1 MKEKRSLRL
10 LAEGGLIAAMYVA
23 LTVAVAPTAFG
34 PVQFRIS
41 EMLTILPVLTPAAV
55 PGLAVGCLVSNL
67 FGLMSGTNPAGA
79 LDLVLGPLAT
89 LSAAYLTYRLRGI
102 TVRGVPVLSSLPPV
116 LINAVV
122 IGAEL
127 AVAYYTQLTPG
138 ILLFNMLCVGAGQLA
153 ACVVCGLLLH
163 AALYRSGAAGI
174 LFRRPTE

>member
-1 MKEKRSLRL
+1 MDTVTRIASAIGRVIRSRL
-10 LAEGGLIAAMYVA
+10 FGVAALAVVSTVM
-23 LTVAVAPTAFG
+23 VAV
-34 PVQFRIS
+34 
-41 EMLTILPVLTPAAV
+41 
-55 PGLAVGCLVSNL
+55 VSMNI
-67 FGLMSGTNPAGA
+67 
-79 LDLVLGPLAT
+79 DV
-89 LSAAYLTYRLRGI
+89 YKRQ
-102 TVRGVPVLSSLPPV
+102 V